1 MCCSGLA
8 MVTPAGG
15 VMSPATASPL
25 PLLRRYMTT
34 GSSYSLVSTMPL
46 MFSRISVTSS
56 WTPGRV
62 VNSCRAPEIR
72 TEVTAAP
79 GMELSSVRRSELP
92 SV

>member
-1 MCCSGLA
+1 
-8 MVTPAGG
+8 
-15 VMSPATASPL
+15 MSPAVASPL

-46 MFSRISVTSS
+46 MFNRISVTSS
-56 WTPGRV
+56 STPGRV
-62 VNSCRAPEIR
+62 VNSCGTPEIR

-79 GMELSSVRRSELP
+79 GMELRRVRRSELP